1 MIEYSVNTDQTLD
14 RNLMYFAGDGS
25 WGSADD
31 IAVVDVTELDGHFV
45 EFIDEVNE
53 WQRPDYVR
61 WFVENQTHDQ
71 APHSY
76 TACRVCEHWN
86 EEMTEDEIIE
96 YLENEED
103 NA

>member
-1 MIEYSVNTDQTLD
+1 MIEYDLTTNQ
-14 RNLMYFAGDGS
+14 NFMYFAGDGS

-31 IAVVDVTELDGHFV
+31 IVVINVDELDGHFV

-53 WQRPDYVR
+53 WQRPAYVR
-61 WFVENQTHDQ
+61 WFVENQKHDQ

-86 EEMTEDEIIE
+86 EDLTETEILIELEKEDADE
-96 YLENEED
+96 
-103 NA
+103 